1 MKSLIWMAVLVV
13 AVFFVLAILKR
24 RQGDAEVPRDV
35 DLRKKRPLTEREQS
49 MFLRLCS
56 TFPEHVVL
64 SQVAFSALLVSKQQA
79 TRNGYNRKVADF
91 VLCTKSFDI
100 LAVIELDDSSHK
112 GREAADGERDTWLT
126 KVGYRV
132 VRYPQIPDAAKLLA
146 DFAPIPLGRGDA

>member
-1 MKSLIWMAVLVV
+1 MKSLIWMAALFVIIMVV
-13 AVFFVLAILKR
+13 ITILKAKR
-24 RQGDAEVPRDV
+24 GESEPAGSR

-49 MFLRLCS
+49 MFLRLCT
-56 TFPEHVVL
+56 TFPQHVVL

-91 VLCTKSFDI
+91 VLCTKSFDV

-112 GREAADGERDTWLT
+112 GREEADGDRDAWL
-126 KVGYRV
+126 KDVGYRV

-146 DFAPIPLGRGDA
+146 DFATAP